1 MNIHQADKALQTVDQ
16 LTNELISLRAE
27 VVQGLADYQ
36 QLKEE
41 TDARDYALTTR
52 ILAVLSVLD
61 PDQTHEAVSTTQ
73 AIELLRTSVT
83 RLARELQQVRDR
95 EAAVVKT
102 APWSLMLTELHLQ
115 APEFAAE
122 VSRRLANRLGAHCPQ
137 CWFAKGWAHGD
148 LDVISDRDMGKDG
161 LR

>member
-95 EAAVVKT
+95 EAAVVRT

-137 CWFAKGWAHGD
+137 CWFEKGWAHGE
-148 LDVISDRDMGKDG
+148 LAIISDRDMGKDG